1 MGFWQRAGRIGA
13 AMAGALALSGCLA
26 VQPPAPAGN
35 PQSQSDGQSASHG
48 SDAPG
53 TTASAS
59 SQALSRYYRRL
70 ETDLLAQD
78 LMRTGGG
85 GVDTPY
91 SEVDLQRNFERI
103 AFYDEYQRNAGLR
116 PSEGRAGRLKKWVVP
131 VRVAVEFGDNVPMVE
146 RDRDRRNVAEFAA
159 RLSQI
164 TGHPISM
171 SNQAPNFIVMVMN
184 NDDSAQA
191 RARASRV
198 MPNLSDA
205 NLALFSDLPRAIQ
218 CFVIA
223 AGYQKEHEYRVALAY
238 IRSENT
244 QLQRL
249 ACIHEELSQGL
260 GLANDSPRARPS
272 IFNDD
277 EEFALLTAHDEELL
291 RLLYDPALEPGMSLD
306 EARPIITR
314 ILAGRLGP
322 S

>member
-1 MGFWQRAGRIGA
+1 MA
-13 AMAGALALSGCLA
+13 AALSGCLTA
-26 VQPPAPAGN
+26 QPPAPAAI
-35 PQSQSDGQSASHG
+35 PQARPDGLSTPKTPE
-48 SDAPG
+48 APRA
-53 TTASAS
+53 TASAS

-70 ETDLLAQD
+70 EADLLAQD
-78 LMRTGGG
+78 LLRTGGG

-91 SEVDLQRNFERI
+91 SDTDLQRNFERI

-116 PSEGRAGRLKKWVVP
+116 PSGGQPGQLKKWVVP
-131 VRVAVEFGDNVPMVE
+131 VRVGVEFGDNVPQDDRA
-146 RDRDRRNVAEFAA
+146 RDRQNVAEFAE
-159 RLSQI
+159 RLSRI

-171 SNQAPNFIVMVMN
+171 SNRAPNFIVMVMS
-184 NDDSAQA
+184 NDDGAQA
-191 RARASRV
+191 RARASQV

-205 NLALFSDLPRAIQ
+205 NLALFSNLPRAIQ

-223 AGYQKEHEYRVALAY
+223 AGYEKEHEYRVALAY

-244 QLQRL
+244 ELQRL
-249 ACIHEELSQGL
+249 ACIHEEMAQGL

-277 EEFALLTAHDEELL
+277 EEFALLTTHDEELL

-306 EARPIITR
+306 EARPILAR